1 LIGIAKTW
9 TEAMSSRPG
18 TSAAGIQAFSAAA
31 STGAQNWLG
40 QSGSWS
46 FRPL

>member
-1 LIGIAKTW
+1 LIGIATTW
-9 TEAMSSRPG
+9 TEATSSRPG

-31 STGAQNWLG
+31 ATGTQNWLG
-40 QSGSWS
+40 QSGSSS